1 MIIHWLLEHPI
12 FQRLRK
18 FTSNLALVGGFN
30 HLEKYWSMGRI
41 IPYIMENKKCLKPP
55 TSSIFYLEDHNH
67 PVSHEKNNP
76 FPCHPGCS
84 VNIPITGEFMMTN
97 KPVSIAPNQVSHQQ
111 SWVNCHISR
120 SPESSGQKRA

>member
-1 MIIHWLLEHPI
+1 MAMFNSKLLTSPEGMIYDNPLAFGASD

-67 PVSHEKNNP
+67 PVSHEK
-76 FPCHPGCS
+76 
-84 VNIPITGEFMMTN
+84 ITL
-97 KPVSIAPNQVSHQQ
+97 SHAILVAQ
-111 SWVNCHISR
+111 
-120 SPESSGQKRA
+120 